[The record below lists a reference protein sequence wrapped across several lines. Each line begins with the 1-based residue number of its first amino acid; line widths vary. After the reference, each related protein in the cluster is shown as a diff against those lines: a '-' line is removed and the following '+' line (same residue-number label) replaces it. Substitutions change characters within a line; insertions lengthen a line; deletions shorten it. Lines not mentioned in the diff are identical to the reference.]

1 MLKKQNAWIWQLAGV
16 EDERAGC
23 QGGPPGFSLSQ
34 GCKTSFGRE
43 EEDLA
48 FKLTELSISTTSLLH
63 FRNAHSQSY
72 ICSGCAPTG
81 PESGRCA
88 LDAPPYITRLSGG
101 SFL

>member
-48 FKLTELSISTTSLLH
+48 LNLQNLCK
-63 FRNAHSQSY
+63 Y
-72 ICSGCAPTG
+72 
-81 PESGRCA
+81 
-88 LDAPPYITRLSGG
+88 
-101 SFL
+101 